1 MCVVLACYTIMWIM
15 SSIVLRF
22 DYIVHT
28 FFKYCNENNMI
39 LNYEMQSRQYTLIHM
54 MTNN

>member
-1 MCVVLACYTIMWIM
+1 VCVVLACYTIMWIM